1 MNNSQYKRLAE
12 RLDALPQGFPPTDD
26 GAELRLLAKLFSPA
40 DAALAASL
48 RLTKETPAQ
57 IAARSGGDPRTVR
70 QQLKSMARRGL
81 IAAGRSKH
89 GLGYGMLP
97 FVVGIYELQFGTID
111 EEFARLF
118 EDYYHQAF
126 GHALTMQPAMHRV
139 IPVDESVRT
148 DIEVLPYES
157 AAKIVNSAKAWGV
170 VDCICRRQ
178 KALVGEPCEHP
189 VDVCMT
195 LSDIRGSYDHA
206 PSVRAL
212 TREGALAVLRRAA
225 DAGLVHSVSNNMQ
238 GRSHLWYICNCC
250 TCSCGLLRGIADL
263 GIANVVARSAFVN
276 QADAT
281 VCTGCGSCL
290 PYCQFD
296 ALSLEDVMQVDSVR
310 CVGCGV
316 CVAACPDAA
325 LGLVRRPDD
334 EVVSP
339 PATEEDWQIER
350 ARQRG
355 LDLTKVA

>member
-1 MNNSQYKRLAE
+1 MNHNPYKRLAE
-12 RLDALPQGFPPTDD
+12 RLDALPHGFPPTDD

-40 DAALAASL
+40 DAALAAGL

-57 IAARSGGDPRTVR
+57 IAARTGDDPRTVR
-70 QQLKSMARRGL
+70 KQLKSMARRGL

-97 FVVGIYELQFGTID
+97 FVVGIYELQFDTID

-126 GHALTMQPAMHRV
+126 GHALTVQPAIHRV
-139 IPVDESVRT
+139 IPVGESVR
-148 DIEVLPYES
+148 IEIAVLPFES
-157 AAKIVNSAKAWGV
+157 AAKIVKSAKAWGL

-178 KALVGEPCEHP
+178 KALVGDPCEHP

-195 LSDIRGSYDHA
+195 LSDIPGFYDHA

-212 TREGALAVLRRAA
+212 TREGALVALRRAA
-225 DAGLVHSVSNNMQ
+225 EAGLVHSVSNNRQ

-263 GIANVVARSAFVN
+263 GIANVIARSAFVN
-276 QADAT
+276 RVDET
-281 VCTGCGSCL
+281 LCTGCGSCL
-290 PYCQFD
+290 PCCQFD
-296 ALSLEDVMQVDSVR
+296 ALSLEDVIRVDKLR
-310 CVGCGV
+310 CLGCGV
-316 CVAACPDAA
+316 CVSACPDKA
-325 LGLVRRPDD
+325 LGLMRRPED

-355 LDLTKVA
+355 LDLAKVA